1 MQFYADDGRLGKAT
15 KPHKALKVLI
25 PRSIANN
32 SKGYTMALNAAAV
45 WIYWALKR
53 YRKPGGFS
61 CWSWTPYQTL
71 QATLFYLC
79 APSRNVCSV
88 WKKQSYGNTTDWLI
102 LKSNREQNSDVSPEP
117 CGRELVE
124 RHWCVVKTLSVE
136 PEAVASP
143 RQEGTFHQD
152 LAMPTICHTHKPL
165 TVPLTHSAA
174 LVSSMQFWNGFR
186 FLQESKAA
194 QRLLTGSQFS
204 GWMDGPLCQ

>member
-1 MQFYADDGRLGKAT
+1 MQFHADDGRLGKAT
-15 KPHKALKVLI
+15 KLHKALKVLI
-25 PRSIANN
+25 PRSMANN

-45 WIYWALKR
+45 WIYWVLKR
-53 YRKPGGFS
+53 YRKPSGFS

-79 APSRNVCSV
+79 ASSRNVCSV

-143 RQEGTFHQD
+143 SQTRRNLSPRPGHANYLSHTQTHDCPAHTECSTGFIHAILKWMSF
-152 LAMPTICHTHKPL
+152 LAG
-165 TVPLTHSAA
+165 
-174 LVSSMQFWNGFR
+174 N
-186 FLQESKAA
+186 
-194 QRLLTGSQFS
+194 
-204 GWMDGPLCQ
+204 